1 MNFDRKVSKI
11 LCAVDF
17 SEESEKA
24 VEFAY
29 SIILPHNDATL
40 YLLHVV
46 KPVYAPIGDGAGA
59 AEILIE
65 QNDQLLKEGRDKIEN
80 LAKAIRSRGFE
91 KVHGIVRSGEPVTAI
106 LDTVNE
112 FKVDLVVMGNKKHG
126 FRKGILL
133 GSVSERVSANSPVS
147 VLIVR

>member
-1 MNFDRKVSKI
+1 MNFDRKLSKI

-17 SEESEKA
+17 SEESLKA

-29 SIILPHNDATL
+29 SIIVPRNDSTL
-40 YLLHVV
+40 YLLNVV
-46 KPVYAPIGDGAGA
+46 KPVYAPIGDGSGA
-59 AEILIE
+59 AEILVE
-65 QNDQLLKEGRDKIEN
+65 ENDQMLREAREKIES
-80 LAKAIRSRGFE
+80 LAREIRSNGFD
-91 KVHGIVRSGEPVTAI
+91 KVHGIVRSGEPVVAI

-112 FKVDLVVMGNKKHG
+112 FKIDLVVMGNKKHG
-126 FRKGILL
+126 FKKGILL